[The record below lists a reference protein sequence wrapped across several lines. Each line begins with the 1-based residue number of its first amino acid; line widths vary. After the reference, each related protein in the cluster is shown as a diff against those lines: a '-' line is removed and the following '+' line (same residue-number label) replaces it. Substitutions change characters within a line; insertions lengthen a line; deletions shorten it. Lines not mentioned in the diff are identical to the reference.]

1 MALGLLTPGVQ
12 LLSNVIGLLVTIF
25 IGAWVLQLTG
35 KIFKEK
41 ISYKKALG
49 PASIIGVVAFLIAL
63 PVVFAAG
70 LTIAFGIINFV
81 VVLLLYLFLPKMMLG
96 IKKGVVLGLV
106 WWIFMLIVGVI
117 IALIVG
123 LILAAIFVAS
133 IL

>member
-1 MALGLLTPGVQ
+1 MALGMLSPGVQ
-12 LLSNVIGLLVTIF
+12 LLANVVSLLVTIF
-25 IGAWVLQLTG
+25 IGAWILQLAG

-63 PVVFAAG
+63 PAVFAAG
-70 LTIAFGIINFV
+70 LAVAFGIINFI
-81 VVLLLYLFLPKMMLG
+81 VVLLLYLFLPKMMLK

-106 WWIFMLIVGVI
+106 WWVFMLIVGLI

-123 LILAAIFVAS
+123 LILAAIFLAS
-133 IL
+133 VL